1 VWGLAFKAQTDDMRE
16 AASLVVMETLLA
28 RGATVR
34 AHDPKAL
41 DEARRH
47 FGDRV
52 TYVEHRYD
60 ALQGADA
67 LVVLTEWQ
75 EYRVFD
81 YERAKGLMKRPIVID
96 ARNLYE
102 PARMRQHGFTY
113 DSIGRP

>member
-1 VWGLAFKAQTDDMRE
+1 
-16 AASLVVMETLLA
+16 
-28 RGATVR
+28 VR
-34 AHDPKAL
+34 YA
-41 DEARRH
+41 
-47 FGDRV
+47 
-52 TYVEHRYD
+52 EHRYD

-81 YERAKGLMKRPIVID
+81 YERARQLMRRPIVID

-102 PARMRQHGFTY
+102 PHRFRHHGFIY